1 VRLTLQNPKPEISD
15 VSQRLF
21 QKSGAYFEAFIP
33 FCLMVAIKFVQPGSD
48 TGPENHPVWKAR
60 Y

>member
-33 FCLMVAIKFVQPGSD
+33 FCLMVAIKFVQPGGD
-48 TGPENHPVWKAR
+48 TGPENNSV
-60 Y
+60 